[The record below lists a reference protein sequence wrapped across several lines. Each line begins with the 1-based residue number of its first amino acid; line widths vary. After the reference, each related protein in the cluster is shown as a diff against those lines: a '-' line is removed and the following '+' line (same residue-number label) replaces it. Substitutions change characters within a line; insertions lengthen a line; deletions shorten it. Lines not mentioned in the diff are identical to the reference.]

1 TDGRT
6 PGAGV
11 LRALRRPSPAVRAK
25 PDSGRR
31 PPKPGPAGAPG
42 RPAPGPAP
50 LQELEVLSGRRD
62 EAGTGE
68 RVVRVSGGFLDE
80 VGGEPVAQAHR
91 LHHLVHHRAATGREQ
106 MNPSPCGSG
115 NSTTARPAQG

>member
-1 TDGRT
+1 TARSGSARSPRWPPAPCSDGRTPRHRSAGRGHSTDGRT

-31 PPKPGPAGAPG
+31 PAKPGPAGAPG

-68 RVVRVSGGFLDE
+68 RVVRV
-80 VGGEPVAQAHR
+80 
-91 LHHLVHHRAATGREQ
+91 
-106 MNPSPCGSG
+106 
-115 NSTTARPAQG
+115 